1 LDSGVKKKIEFEI
14 TQLNQLLSDAE
25 PLLSLCKIKV
35 PDFVEL
41 SAAALCLHSFYNGV
55 ENILLLIIKQL
66 DLEIPV
72 GDKWH
77 KKLFDR
83 AFEQTGARTAVFGK
97 DLKEKLGEYL
107 NFRHFVRHAY
117 SFKLKWTEMEDLVIN
132 IEKIWAVLK
141 EELNLFMKNN

>member
-1 LDSGVKKKIEFEI
+1 MDSGVKRKIEFEI
-14 TQLNQLLSDAE
+14 TQLDQLLSDAE
-25 PLLSLCKIKV
+25 PLLALCKIKV

-55 ENILLLIIKQL
+55 ENILLLIVKQI
-66 DLEIPV
+66 DAEIPI

-77 KKLFDR
+77 KKLLDR
-83 AFEQTGARTAVFGK
+83 AFEQTNLRTAVFRE
-97 DLKEKLGEYL
+97 DFKEKISEYL

-117 SFKLKWTEMEDLVIN
+117 SFKLKWTEIEDLVVN
-132 IEKIWAVLK
+132 MEEIWAVLK

>member
-1 LDSGVKKKIEFEI
+1 MDSGVKKKIEFEI

>member
-14 TQLNQLLSDAE
+14 AQLDQLISDAE
-25 PLLSLCKIKV
+25 PLLSLCKTKV

-55 ENILLLIIKQL
+55 ENILLLIIKQI
-66 DLEIPV
+66 DTEIPA
-72 GDKWH
+72 GDRWH
-77 KKLFDR
+77 KKLFDM
-83 AFEQTGARTAVFGK
+83 AFERTNIRTAIFRE
-97 DLKEKLGEYL
+97 DLKAKLGEYL

-141 EELNLFMKNN
+141 EELNSFMTNN

>member
-1 LDSGVKKKIEFEI
+1 MDNGVKKKIEFEI
-14 TQLNQLLSDAE
+14 AQMDQLLSNAE
-25 PLLSLCKIKV
+25 PLLSLCKIRV

-55 ENILLLIIKQL
+55 ENILLLIIKQI
-66 DLEIPV
+66 DVEIPI

-83 AFEQTGARTAVFGK
+83 AFEQTSARTAVFGN

-132 IEKIWAVLK
+132 IEKIWTVLK

>member
-1 LDSGVKKKIEFEI
+1 MDSGVKKKIEFEI
-14 TQLNQLLSDAE
+14 MQLDQLLSDAE
-25 PLLSLCKIKV
+25 PLLSLCKIKA

-66 DLEIPV
+66 DLEIPI
-72 GDKWH
+72 GDRWH